1 MLKRA
6 LLVVLAAGLAAP
18 VAQAQIGPDRG
29 KLRKRVVV
37 RDSNQRKSA
46 STVQSEA
53 AARKVFDHVMAQPEI
68 AAAVSQAAGAVGDL
82 CAIGVIPGPIGSFDI
97 RLSLLNVG
105 SSDIGFATIDSFLA
119 LGGRALIQSD
129 VFNTTP
135 PAGGTLTVEYPS
147 LGGGVGPA
155 VLSFTGFS
163 PLLGTAFN
171 LDPDTYDDPSFGAT
185 VGEMNRTF
193 IEVAFDDGRRCRGG
207 LAFNAGANASV
218 AFLLQTSP

>member
-18 VAQAQIGPDRG
+18 VALAQIGPDQG

-46 STVQSEA
+46 PSVQADA

-68 AAAVSQAAGAVGDL
+68 AAAVAQAAGAVGDL
-82 CAIGVIPGPIGSFDI
+82 CAIGVIPGPIGAFDI

-105 SSDIGFATIDSFLA
+105 SADIGFATIDSFLA
-119 LGGRALIQSD
+119 FGGRALIQSD

-135 PAGGTLTVEYPS
+135 PAGGSINVEYPS
-147 LGGGVGPA
+147 FGGGVGPA
-155 VLSFTGFS
+155 VLSFDGFS
-163 PLLGTAFN
+163 PLLGSAFN

-185 VGEMNRTF
+185 VGDMTRTF
-193 IEVAFDDGRRCRGG
+193 IEVAFDDGRRCRGA